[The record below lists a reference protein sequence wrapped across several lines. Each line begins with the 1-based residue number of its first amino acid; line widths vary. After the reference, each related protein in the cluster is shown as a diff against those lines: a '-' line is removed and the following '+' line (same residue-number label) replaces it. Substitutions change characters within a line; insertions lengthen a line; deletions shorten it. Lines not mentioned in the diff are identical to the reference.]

1 MPEVITQTPWE
12 EIRACIEQDSGT
24 VLQEVLDRLPS
35 SDVARALTR
44 LTDEERNRL
53 IKLMDPE
60 DAADLIEELEDSQ
73 GADIIEDLSAHEAAP
88 IFDAMESDRRADILG
103 EMEEDDAE
111 AIMSRMAP
119 EEAEDVRELLQ
130 YHEETAGGIMITE
143 YLAYHPDTEVGAVL
157 RDIRDRAE
165 SHDES
170 GMPYAYVISEK
181 EKLVGVLRLRDVLL
195 APSHTRVKELMVI
208 NPIYAFTDTDL
219 QELDDIFDRYPF
231 WGIPVIDEKGVLS
244 GVVRRVDME
253 EAWGDAQGRSFL
265 RFSGIVTGDELRS
278 MPVWERSRRRL
289 AWLLLNMLLSM
300 MAASVILAY
309 QGTVDKLFVLV
320 FFMPIIANMSGCS
333 GNQAVAVSIRE
344 LVLGLIKPED
354 FFHVWRKEVVVGLI
368 NGACL
373 GGILGAVATLIWHQ
387 SPLLGVVIGLAFF
400 LNVIVAVSLGG
411 LIPMLLRWFKIDP
424 ALGAPPILTTLT
436 DMCGFMLVLGLAS
449 IALALGVV

>member
-12 EIRACIEQDSGT
+12 EIRTCIEQGSAT
-24 VLQEVLDRLPS
+24 ALQEVIDRLPS

-73 GADIIEDLSAHEAAP
+73 GADIIEDLPAHEAAP

-111 AIMSRMAP
+111 AIMSRMVP

-143 YLAYHPDTEVGAVL
+143 YLAYHPDTEVGTVL

-170 GMPYAYVISEK
+170 GMPYAYVISDK
-181 EKLVGVLRLRDVLL
+181 EKLIGVLRLRDVLL
-195 APSHTRVKELMVI
+195 APSHTRVRELMVI
-208 NPIYAFTDTDL
+208 NPIYVFTDTDL

-231 WGIPVIDEKGVLS
+231 WGIPVIDEKGVMS

-309 QGTVDKLFVLV
+309 QGTVDKLFALV

-373 GGILGAVATLIWHQ
+373 GGILGTVATLIWHQ
-387 SPLLGVVIGLAFF
+387 SPFLGVVIGLAFF
-400 LNVIVAVSLGG
+400 LNVMVAVSLGG
-411 LIPMLLRWFKIDP
+411 LIPLLLRFFKIDP
-424 ALGAPPILTTLT
+424 ALGAPPVLTTLT
-436 DMCGFMLVLGLAS
+436 DMCGFMLVLGLATA
-449 IALALGVV
+449 ALMLGVL